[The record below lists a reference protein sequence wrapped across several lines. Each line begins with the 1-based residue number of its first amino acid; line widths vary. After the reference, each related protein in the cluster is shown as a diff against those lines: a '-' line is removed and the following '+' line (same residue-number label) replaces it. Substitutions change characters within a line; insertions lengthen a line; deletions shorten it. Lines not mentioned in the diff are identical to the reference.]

1 MVRPGAGCPW
11 GRGGGGEFPWEFSS
25 ATLALCPPPPACMPA
40 STSPNWDMQQGV
52 FAAFAKDGEELWLL
66 WWHAEAHNRV

>member
-1 MVRPGAGCPW
+1 MLGAPGDGV
-11 GRGGGGEFPWEFSS
+11 GVGNSLGNS
-25 ATLALCPPPPACMPA
+25 AVPHWHCVPPPPACMPA
-40 STSPNWDMQQGV
+40 STSPNWDVQQGV